1 MNLDNAACRTPQA
14 RLLNWFPLPE
24 DREGIVAAKQVCA
37 SCPVKA
43 ACLEEYREEPFG
55 IIAGLTELE
64 RRRLNNRNERSY
76 RKSLASQLVRD
87 GRK

>member
-14 RLLNWFPLPE
+14 RLLNWFPFPE

-37 SCPVKA
+37 GCPVKA
-43 ACLEEYREEPFG
+43 ACREEYGEEPFG
-55 IIAGLTELE
+55 IVAGLTELE

-76 RKSLASQLVRD
+76 RKSLASELVRD
-87 GRK
+87 GRR